1 MTTIYRKSADW
12 LTVSEAKR
20 LLIDAL
26 PTQDAVD
33 FFVMP
38 DGSIKVERNQE
49 SKLGAPFVDGDFIGA
64 CEKIGIKPRMTH
76 RPAITDYKATDYD
89 DVIYS
94 ITHEEFVRYAEL
106 HGVSVEVEQPA
117 QVARPAPAAQVEP
130 VQAGP
135 AMQTRAMKRRALID
149 EFRNEWPSI
158 EDDLREASRNG
169 LDSAKLPKHGM
180 WDADKAMAWAK
191 SQGKLTKQ
199 ITGMEPATW
208 CGPVIRHQSR

>member
-49 SKLGAPFVDGDFIGA
+49 SKLGATFVDGDFIDA
-64 CEKIGIKPRMTH
+64 CEKVGIKPRMTH
-76 RPAITDYKATDYD
+76 RPAITDYKATGYD

-117 QVARPAPAAQVEP
+117 QVAQPAPAAQVEP
-130 VQAGP
+130 EVP
-135 AMQTRAMKRRALID
+135 DPERRLKR
-149 EFRNEWPSI
+149 
-158 EDDLREASRNG
+158 LREMGGSADYFMGKWRFKGINELVAVEASEGRPRSSQKTVKAD
-169 LDSAKLPKHGM
+169 LEKAAEAERKAKKEGVTASPF
-180 WDADKAMAWAK
+180 
-191 SQGKLTKQ
+191 
-199 ITGMEPATW
+199 PN
-208 CGPVIRHQSR
+208 

>member
-1 MTTIYRKSADW
+1 MTTILLPAGCQH
-12 LTVSEAKR
+12 VSYIELAELMAK
-20 LLIDAL
+20 AL
-26 PTQDAVD
+26 NKGEDSQALAAYFIAEKKLPDAVRRGELLVRSGFSHAPLSTAPMVDAHGNDSSIILLDDLRD
-33 FFVMP
+33 FLK
-38 DGSIKVERNQE
+38 GW
-49 SKLGAPFVDGDFIGA
+49 
-64 CEKIGIKPRMTH
+64 GI
-76 RPAITDYKATDYD
+76 A
-89 DVIYS
+89 
-94 ITHEEFVRYAEL
+94 
-106 HGVSVEVEQPA
+106 VEVEQPA

-180 WDADKAMAWAK
+180 WDADRAMAWAK